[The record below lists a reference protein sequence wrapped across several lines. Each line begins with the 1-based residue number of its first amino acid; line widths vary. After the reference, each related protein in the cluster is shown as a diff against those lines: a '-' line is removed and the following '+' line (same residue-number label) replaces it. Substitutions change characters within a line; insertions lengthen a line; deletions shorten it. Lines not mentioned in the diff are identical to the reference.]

1 MYFGLP
7 HIPPTI
13 LSILGLHSP
22 NSDAHPPK
30 VLLHIYHLSFSW
42 SFSFLPAIKFF
53 IQDILGHT
61 VSPPINP
68 PGFDRSDD
76 VSMAQDGLDFLV

>member
-1 MYFGLP
+1 MYFCLP

-22 NSDAHPPK
+22 NSDVHPPK
-30 VLLHIYHLSFSW
+30 VLLQICHPSFSR
-42 SFSFLPAIKFF
+42 SSSFLPAIKFF
-53 IQDILGHT
+53 MQDIFEHT

-76 VSMAQDGLDFLV
+76 VSMTQDGFDFSV